1 MFILPIMDIECCRDY
16 IEKEIEKEYIY
27 VLKNNKILKLHI
39 TIDEQILI
47 DNFINI
53 YNVLVENLFCS
64 FEIVGKKE
72 LEKLNFPISMPCV
85 GKLKFNKFRKQ
96 DAYKIPGDDSNTTL
110 FYLINDIYNNN
121 LGKNKNI
128 KEEHLYGLNYEFFCY
143 SEEDSMS
150 FTLLT
155 DAINKAL
162 SSIISNLNIELIE
175 SYDYEQFV
183 SSLNY
188 IELVR
193 NKERLWSKIN
203 LSKLKSI
210 LTSAEKNSEVFDNMG
225 IQISESKEKT
235 KVNKNIK

>member
-1 MFILPIMDIECCRDY
+1 MFILPIMDIEGCRDY
-16 IEKEIEKEYIY
+16 IKKEIEKEYIY
-27 VLKNNKILKLHI
+27 VLENNKILKLYI

-53 YNVLVENLFCS
+53 YNVLVENSFCT
-64 FEIVGKKE
+64 FEIVGKKG
-72 LEKLNFPISMPCV
+72 LEKLNFPISMSSV

-121 LGKNKNI
+121 LGKTKNI
-128 KEEHLYGLNYEFFCY
+128 KEEHLYGLNYEFFCN

-155 DAINKAL
+155 DAINKTL

-210 LTSAEKNSEVFDNMG
+210 LTSADKNSVVFKTLDIDIFEKNINL
-225 IQISESKEKT
+225 
-235 KVNKNIK
+235 KVKKRI